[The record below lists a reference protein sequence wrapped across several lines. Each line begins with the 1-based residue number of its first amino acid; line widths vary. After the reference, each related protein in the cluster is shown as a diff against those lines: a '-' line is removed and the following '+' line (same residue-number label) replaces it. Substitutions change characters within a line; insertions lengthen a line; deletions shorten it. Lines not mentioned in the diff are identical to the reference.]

1 MYTYFSSILPWYL
14 LKMSDLESLS
24 YLAIKRGS
32 KIVSAE
38 SCTAG
43 LLAASLTEI
52 PGSSAFFEQGYITYS
67 NRAKISVLGVESKTL
82 TKYGAVSE
90 EVAKQM
96 AEGALNR
103 SSGTIAVSITGIAGP
118 GGSDYKPE
126 GLVCFAIAQKNSE
139 IRVETIEYGPL
150 GRSNIRSSAVKKAI
164 ELLNEE
170 LSVT

>member
-1 MYTYFSSILPWYL
+1 MTDLKDLYTI
-14 LKMSDLESLS
+14 
-24 YLAIKRGS
+24 AIERGS

-43 LLAASLTEI
+43 LLAACLTEM

-67 NRAKISVLGVESKTL
+67 NRSKISVLGVDKKTL
-82 TKYGAVSE
+82 ERHGAVSE

-96 AEGALNR
+96 AKGALNKSR
-103 SSGTIAVSITGIAGP
+103 GTIAISITGIAGP

-126 GLVCFAIAQKNSE
+126 GLVCFAVAQKNGE
-139 IRVETIEYGPL
+139 IRVETMEYGPL

-164 ELLNEE
+164 ELLHEQ
-170 LSVT
+170 LSVN

>member
-1 MYTYFSSILPWYL
+1 MTDLKDLYTI
-14 LKMSDLESLS
+14 
-24 YLAIKRGS
+24 AIERGS

-43 LLAASLTEI
+43 LLAACLTEM

-67 NRAKISVLGVESKTL
+67 NHSKISVLGVDKKILEKH
-82 TKYGAVSE
+82 GAVSE

-103 SSGTIAVSITGIAGP
+103 SMGTIAISITGIAGP

-126 GLVCFAIAQKNSE
+126 GLVCFAVAQKNGE
-139 IRVETIEYGPL
+139 IRVETMEYGPL

-164 ELLNEE
+164 ELLHEQ
-170 LSVT
+170 LSVNQSG

>member
-1 MYTYFSSILPWYL
+1 MTDLKDLYTI
-14 LKMSDLESLS
+14 
-24 YLAIKRGS
+24 AIERGS

-43 LLAASLTEI
+43 LLAACLTEM

-67 NRAKISVLGVESKTL
+67 NRSKISVLGVDKKTL
-82 TKYGAVSE
+82 ERHGAVSE

-96 AEGALNR
+96 AKGALNKSR
-103 SSGTIAVSITGIAGP
+103 GTIAISITGIAGP

-126 GLVCFAIAQKNSE
+126 GLVCFAIAQKNGE
-139 IRVETIEYGPL
+139 IRVETVQYGPL
-150 GRSNIRSSAVKKAI
+150 GRSNIRSLSVGKAI
-164 ELLNEE
+164 ELLHEE

>member
-1 MYTYFSSILPWYL
+1 MTDV
-14 LKMSDLESLS
+14 KNLS
-24 YLAIKRGS
+24 VIAIKRGS

-43 LLAASLTEI
+43 LLAACLTEM

-67 NRAKISVLGVESKTL
+67 NRSKISVLGVDKKILEKH
-82 TKYGAVSE
+82 GAVSE

-103 SSGTIAVSITGIAGP
+103 SMGTIAISITGIAGP

-126 GLVCFAIAQKNSE
+126 GLVCFAIAQKNVE
-139 IRVETIEYGPL
+139 IRVETMEYGPL
-150 GRSNIRSSAVKKAI
+150 GRNNIRSSAVIKAI
-164 ELLNEE
+164 ELLHEE
-170 LSVT
+170 LSVN

>member
-1 MYTYFSSILPWYL
+1 MTDLKDLYTI
-14 LKMSDLESLS
+14 
-24 YLAIKRGS
+24 AIERRS

-43 LLAASLTEI
+43 LLAACLTEM

-67 NRAKISVLGVESKTL
+67 NLSKISVLGVDKKTL
-82 TKYGAVSE
+82 ERHGAVSE

-96 AEGALNR
+96 AKGALNKSR
-103 SSGTIAVSITGIAGP
+103 GTIAISITGIAGP

-126 GLVCFAIAQKNSE
+126 GLVCFAIAQKNGG

-150 GRSNIRSSAVKKAI
+150 GRSNIRSSAVEKAI
-164 ELLNEE
+164 ELLHEE

>member
-1 MYTYFSSILPWYL
+1 MTNLKDLYTI
-14 LKMSDLESLS
+14 
-24 YLAIKRGS
+24 AIERGS

-43 LLAASLTEI
+43 LLAACLTEM

-67 NRAKISVLGVESKTL
+67 NRSKIIVLGVDKKILEKH
-82 TKYGAVSE
+82 GAVSE

-103 SSGTIAVSITGIAGP
+103 SMGTIAISITGIAGP

-126 GLVCFAIAQKNSE
+126 GLVCFAVAQKYGE
-139 IRVETIEYGPL
+139 IRVETMEYGPL
-150 GRSNIRSSAVKKAI
+150 GRRNIRSSAVVKAI
-164 ELLNEE
+164 ELLHEE
-170 LSVT
+170 LSVN

>member
-1 MYTYFSSILPWYL
+1 MYNYVSSILPWYFL
-14 LKMSDLESLS
+14 RMSDLERLS

-43 LLAASLTEI
+43 LLAAALTEM
-52 PGSSAFFEQGYITYS
+52 PGSSVFFEQGYITYS
-67 NRAKISVLGVESKTL
+67 NRSKISVLGVDSKTL
-82 TKYGAVSE
+82 AKYGAVSE

-126 GLVCFAIAQKNSE
+126 GLVCFAIAKKNSE
-139 IRVETIEYGPL
+139 MRVKTIEYGPL
-150 GRSNIRSSAVKKAI
+150 GRSNIRFSAVEKAI
-164 ELLNEE
+164 ELLHEE
-170 LSVT
+170 LLVT

>member
-1 MYTYFSSILPWYL
+1 MCIRDRELYTI
-14 LKMSDLESLS
+14 
-24 YLAIKRGS
+24 AIERGS

-43 LLAASLTEI
+43 LLAACLTEM

-67 NRAKISVLGVESKTL
+67 NRSKISVLGVDKKTL
-82 TKYGAVSE
+82 ERHGAVSE

-96 AEGALNR
+96 AKGALNR
-103 SSGTIAVSITGIAGP
+103 SMGNVAISITGIAGP
-118 GGSDYKPE
+118 GGSNYKPE
-126 GLVCFAIAQKNSE
+126 GLVCFAIAKKNGE

-150 GRSNIRSSAVKKAI
+150 GRSNIRSSAVVKAI
-164 ELLNEE
+164 ELLHEE

>member
-1 MYTYFSSILPWYL
+1 
-14 LKMSDLESLS
+14 MSDLESLS

-43 LLAASLTEI
+43 LLAARLTEM

-67 NRAKISVLGVESKTL
+67 NRSKISVLGVESKTL
-82 TKYGAVSE
+82 AKYGAVSE

-96 AEGALNR
+96 AKGALNR
-103 SSGTIAVSITGIAGP
+103 SNATIAVSITGIAGP
-118 GGSDYKPE
+118 GGSEYKPE
-126 GLVCFAIAQKNSE
+126 GLVCFAIAQKNSAV
-139 IRVETIEYGPL
+139 RVETIEYGPL
-150 GRSNIRSSAVKKAI
+150 GRSNIRSLEVEKAI
-164 ELLNEE
+164 ELLHEE

>member
-1 MYTYFSSILPWYL
+1 MTD
-14 LKMSDLESLS
+14 LKDL
-24 YLAIKRGS
+24 YAIAKKRGS

-43 LLAASLTEI
+43 LLAACLTEM

-67 NRAKISVLGVESKTL
+67 NHSKISVLGVDKKILEKH
-82 TKYGAVSE
+82 GAVSE

-103 SSGTIAVSITGIAGP
+103 SMGTIAISITGIAGP

-126 GLVCFAIAQKNSE
+126 GLVCFAVAQKNGE
-139 IRVETIEYGPL
+139 IRVETMEYGPL

-164 ELLNEE
+164 ELLHEQ
-170 LSVT
+170 LSVN

>member
-1 MYTYFSSILPWYL
+1 MTDLKDLYTI
-14 LKMSDLESLS
+14 
-24 YLAIKRGS
+24 AIERGS

-43 LLAASLTEI
+43 LLAACLTEM

-67 NRAKISVLGVESKTL
+67 NRSKISVLGVETKTL
-82 TKYGAVSE
+82 AKYGAVSE

-103 SSGTIAVSITGIAGP
+103 SNGNIAVSITGIAGP

-126 GLVCFAIAQKNSE
+126 GLVCFAIAKKNSG
-139 IRVETIEYGPL
+139 IRVETVEYGPL
-150 GRSNIRSSAVKKAI
+150 GRNNIRSSAVIKAI
-164 ELLNEE
+164 KLLHEE
-170 LSVT
+170 LSVN

>member
-1 MYTYFSSILPWYL
+1 MTD
-14 LKMSDLESLS
+14 LKGL
-24 YLAIKRGS
+24 YAIAKKRGS

-43 LLAASLTEI
+43 LLAACLTEM
-52 PGSSAFFEQGYITYS
+52 PGSSAFFEQGYNTYS
-67 NRAKISVLGVESKTL
+67 NRSKISVLGVDKKTL
-82 TKYGAVSE
+82 ERHGAVSE

-103 SSGTIAVSITGIAGP
+103 SMGTVAISITGIAGP

-126 GLVCFAIAQKNSE
+126 GLVCFAVAQKNGV
-139 IRVETIEYGPL
+139 IRGETMKYGPL
-150 GRSNIRSSAVKKAI
+150 GRSNIRSSAVLKAI
-164 ELLNEE
+164 ELLHEE

>member
-1 MYTYFSSILPWYL
+1 MTDLKDLYTI
-14 LKMSDLESLS
+14 
-24 YLAIKRGS
+24 AIERGS

-43 LLAASLTEI
+43 LLAACLTEM

-67 NRAKISVLGVESKTL
+67 NRSKISVLGVDKKIL
-82 TKYGAVSE
+82 KRHGAVSE

-96 AEGALNR
+96 AEGALYR
-103 SSGTIAVSITGIAGP
+103 SMGTIAISITGIAGP

-126 GLVCFAIAQKNSE
+126 GLVCFAVAKKNSE
-139 IRVETIEYGPL
+139 IRVETMEYGPL
-150 GRSNIRSSAVKKAI
+150 GRSKIRSSAVVKAI
-164 ELLNEE
+164 KLLHDE